1 MPRAPAQAGLVLKEA
16 AGGAWMIN
24 RPGFGRSPPTGR
36 ADRENPWGLWNEGR
50 TDVNQNNRKPSAAA
64 CGYFLAFVPVASWG
78 VPRDRGGAFL
88 RNSYRPAFFLVS
100 RTWRAMC
107 SQVRSK
113 LVRR

>member
-16 AGGAWMIN
+16 AGGAWIIN
-24 RPGFGRSPPTGR
+24 GAVSAGALQRGR

-113 LVRR
+113 RVRR

>member
-50 TDVNQNNRKPSAAA
+50 ADVNQNNRKPSAAA
-64 CGYFLAFVPVASWG
+64 CGYFLAFVPVASWEG
-78 VPRDRGGAFL
+78 
-88 RNSYRPAFFLVS
+88 PA
-100 RTWRAMC
+100 R
-107 SQVRSK
+107 
-113 LVRR
+113 